1 MYTPRDTTPRPDA
14 DAASTQ
20 TMHAVRAHTRGG
32 PERLV
37 YEEAPLPT
45 LLPGDALVRVRA
57 VGISPGE
64 FNWNVWEAAD
74 GTSRLPI
81 TPGHEVAG
89 AVAAV
94 TPGVDAVAVGDAVF
108 ALTAFAR
115 AGAAAEYVAVR
126 AADLAPKPATL
137 TFAQAA
143 ATPLSALTA
152 WQALITHGELRAGQ
166 RVLIHGAAGGVGT
179 FAVQIARS
187 RSAHIIG
194 TASGRDEAF
203 LRALGC
209 DEVIDYRATRF
220 EEVADDVDVVFDT
233 VGGDTTERSWGV
245 LRPGGVL
252 VTIAAPLPLARIAGG
267 GPRGIFFVVE
277 PDRAQLLE
285 LARLIDA
292 GAITPIVE
300 AVMPLPEARHA
311 YERGLQEHPRG
322 KLVLSVGEDNG
333 YGQDRGH
340 GGAGRLTADY
350 GSRCC
355 PSPAHHRA

>member
-1 MYTPRDTTPRPDA
+1 MDTSRDTVHHVA
-14 DAASTQ
+14 DAAPTR
-20 TMHAVRAHTRGG
+20 TMRGVWAHTRGG

-37 YEEAPLPT
+37 YEEGPLPT

-81 TPGHEVAG
+81 IPGHEVAG
-89 AVAAV
+89 LVAAV
-94 TPGVDAVAVGDAVF
+94 TPGVDTVAIGDAVF
-108 ALTAFAR
+108 ALAAFDR

-126 AADLAPKPATL
+126 AADLAPKPETL

-152 WQALITHGELRAGQ
+152 WQALIEHGELRAGQ

-187 RSAHIIG
+187 RAAHVIG

-209 DEVIDYRATRF
+209 DEVIDYRTTRF
-220 EEVADDVDVVFDT
+220 EEVAGEVDLIFDT
-233 VGGDTTERSWGV
+233 VGGDTTERSWGI
-245 LRPGGVL
+245 LRSSGVL
-252 VTIAAPLPLARIAGG
+252 VTIAAPLPPARVAGG
-267 GPRGIFFVVE
+267 GPRGIFFVVK
-277 PDRAQLLE
+277 PDRAQLVE

-300 AVMPLPEARHA
+300 AVLPLAEARRA
-311 YERGLQEHPRG
+311 YERGLHEHPRG
-322 KLVLSVGEDNG
+322 KLVLSVGEDN
-333 YGQDRGH
+333 R
-340 GGAGRLTADY
+340 
-350 GSRCC
+350 
-355 PSPAHHRA
+355 